1 MKQQICV
8 PVLPP
13 SLPTDAKLMIS
24 GTSGFKSHHKHSL
37 SLSHKLP
44 KQTSWQQEWEAQ
56 ALVQYGSAIV
66 TSWDPGCV
74 CLSFYKCCF
83 SRNYLYIPIQESS
96 LSTYSLQHYIWHY
109 FSSCSS
115 QQFGFSEE
123 THTQN
128 NGQEKLYQKIYQRK
142 NACISTHSSLKDHI
156 FNIFLLLRNFIYILC
171 SVVITKHP
179 YQLFNIYN
187 IYLSSS

>member
-83 SRNYLYIPIQESS
+83 SRNYLYIPI
-96 LSTYSLQHYIWHY
+96 
-109 FSSCSS
+109 
-115 QQFGFSEE
+115 
-123 THTQN
+123 
-128 NGQEKLYQKIYQRK
+128 
-142 NACISTHSSLKDHI
+142 
-156 FNIFLLLRNFIYILC
+156 
-171 SVVITKHP
+171 
-179 YQLFNIYN
+179 
-187 IYLSSS
+187 